1 MLARCAAGAESGKG
15 IREMDEK
22 EPEYKKRS
30 FFECFPYVCPEPV
43 LVKCS
48 FLCINGRFSRRF
60 FGSLRVCALRLL
72 RCSGLMQE
80 SSWVGAFSCLSRSG
94 SGKRSASVPV
104 GVWEA
109 KRGWDL
115 NTPNPAGA
123 KNAYIFCATLYQ
135 K

>member
-48 FLCINGRFSRRF
+48 FLCINGSKRPFVLTVVSM
-60 FGSLRVCALRLL
+60 GAHPNLRGENNNDV
-72 RCSGLMQE
+72 SGGPFL
-80 SSWVGAFSCLSRSG
+80 
-94 SGKRSASVPV
+94 SASFPYVFPKSV
-104 GVWEA
+104 LV
-109 KRGWDL
+109 
-115 NTPNPAGA
+115 
-123 KNAYIFCATLYQ
+123 Q
-135 K
+135 